1 MKLKYLFILLTILGA
16 IVVAN
21 PLKISGSNSAIVDTD
36 AKVVAKIVVVDLDK
50 LTQQLKAV
58 YTTRSVNIGGREYR
72 IVKVVIDGVELS
84 GREEGGMAVLYY
96 RGEAKNLRKLVDS
109 PFVQSIFI
117 KVIPEV
123 PPIDFFTEVR
133 SISTRERLRSLSFQ

>member
-1 MKLKYLFILLTILGA
+1 MKLKYLSILLTILGA

-58 YTTRSVNIGGREYR
+58 YTTHSVNIGGREY
-72 IVKVVIDGVELS
+72 
-84 GREEGGMAVLYY
+84 
-96 RGEAKNLRKLVDS
+96 
-109 PFVQSIFI
+109 
-117 KVIPEV
+117 
-123 PPIDFFTEVR
+123 
-133 SISTRERLRSLSFQ
+133 